1 MLFNFHKGLG
11 SAKFPES
18 PYSFYGKVMFCSPL
32 AGYKECSWL
41 LAWSLSP
48 SLFTGQ
54 SYEMCVWLVGWVF
67 FFFFSKNILWV
78 CTDAS
83 NLNSGYTV
91 FTMSVSTFGSPFSH
105 VKTSDLSGPN
115 MIIDLLY
122 LIITHK
128 NIRITILIA
137 I

>member
-1 MLFNFHKGLG
+1 MCCLIFTKAWGQPSFQSPRTPFMGKWCFAVHWLG
-11 SAKFPES
+11 TRSAH
-18 PYSFYGKVMFCSPL
+18 
-32 AGYKECSWL
+32 GYWL
-41 LAWSLSP
+41 GHCLQVFSLDRA
-48 SLFTGQ
+48 
-54 SYEMCVWLVGWVF
+54 MKCVCGWLVGF